1 MSPAEVSRITDDK
14 PVFEPPFTAQRI
26 VDRRDRLDFLVI
38 APVRYDVDAFRRNL
52 QRGYIDIVEY
62 YDDSGK
68 LVRREV
74 RQK

>member
-1 MSPAEVSRITDDK
+1 MSDTGE
-14 PVFEPPFTAQRI
+14 
-26 VDRRDRLDFLVI
+26 
-38 APVRYDVDAFRRNL
+38 
-52 QRGYIDIVEY
+52 RGYIDIVEY